1 MSERIKNHPN
11 KKALYDLAENIINSA
26 ETASELQK
34 LSNKELGE
42 LLINEVWS
50 IMKLFGRKSAI
61 VEEAIERLMVMS
73 EITEWDYLSNE
84 MQERII
90 NLERENELLKAALQK
105 IKNWCCVDIDG
116 GVETIISEFTEQA
129 LNEVTK

>member
-73 EITEWDYLSNE
+73 DE
-84 MQERII
+84 
-90 NLERENELLKAALQK
+90 
-105 IKNWCCVDIDG
+105 
-116 GVETIISEFTEQA
+116 
-129 LNEVTK
+129 